1 MWGASS
7 PALPLSLWALLPET
21 SLKPP
26 TRHQPRPSAPPG
38 SGPAAAGVP
47 LGSLGC
53 GSLACITTP
62 QLSHDVGRPVMLRV
76 TVPPWERL
84 QVGREGRTSWR
95 RERAR
100 LGSAPVRG
108 VSTSPGGSARHQ
120 GAPRSAQGP
129 AAGRALL
136 SLTPA
141 PGPQEPRL
149 LWRDPQ
155 ARDMP
160 LGPDV
165 TCESDL
171 HRAPFNRAIN

>member
-1 MWGASS
+1 MG
-7 PALPLSLWALLPET
+7 E
-21 SLKPP
+21 
-26 TRHQPRPSAPPG
+26 
-38 SGPAAAGVP
+38 AAGGAGRED
-47 LGSLGC
+47 L
-53 GSLACITTP
+53 LAEGAC
-62 QLSHDVGRPVMLRV
+62 
-76 TVPPWERL
+76 PPWFC
-84 QVGREGRTSWR
+84 
-95 RERAR
+95 
-100 LGSAPVRG
+100 PVRG

-136 SLTPA
+136 SLAPA